1 VSHLRRINP
10 DGVAVPAAGGY
21 AHAVRVDLGDH
32 SLLYVSGQLPLDRDG
47 TLVGAGDM
55 EAQTRQVFEN
65 LRIILEAEGTTFA
78 DVVKMGTYV
87 TSLDDLAAV
96 REVRREYLGTEPP
109 ASTLVQV
116 RALVLPEAMI
126 EVDVVAAMHAT

>member
-1 VSHLRRINP
+1 
-10 DGVAVPAAGGY
+10 VAAPAAGGY
-21 AHAVRVDLGDH
+21 SHVIGVDLGERRM
-32 SLLYVSGQLPLDRDG
+32 LFVSGQLPLDREG
-47 TLVGAGDM
+47 ALVGAGDM
-55 EAQTRQVFEN
+55 GVQTRQVFEN
-65 LRIILEAEGTTFA
+65 LRIILESEGATFA
-78 DVVKMGTYV
+78 DVVKMGTYL

-126 EVDVVAAMHAT
+126 EVDVIAALPAR

>member
-1 VSHLRRINP
+1 MSHLRRNDP
-10 DGVAVPAAGGY
+10 DGVATPAAGGY
-21 AHAVRVDLGDH
+21 SQSVLVDLGDRNMVF
-32 SLLYVSGQLPLDRDG
+32 VSGQLPLDRNG
-47 TLVGAGDM
+47 ALVGAGDM
-55 EAQTRQVFEN
+55 AAQTRQVFEN
-65 LRIILEAEGTTFA
+65 LRIILEAEGATFA
-78 DVVKMGTYV
+78 DVVRMGTYV

-126 EVDVVAAMHAT
+126 EIDVVAALHAR

>member
-1 VSHLRRINP
+1 MSHLRRSGP

-21 AHAVRVDLGDH
+21 SHVVGVDLGDRR
-32 SLLYVSGQLPLDRDG
+32 LLFVSGQLPLDRDG
-47 TLVGAGDM
+47 ALVGAGDM
-55 EAQTRQVFEN
+55 SAQTRQVFEN
-65 LRIILEAEGTTFA
+65 LRIILESEGATFA

-96 REVRREYLGTEPP
+96 RAVRREYLGSEPP

-116 RALVLPEAMI
+116 RALVLPDALI
-126 EVDVVAAMHAT
+126 EIDVVAALHAR

>member
-1 VSHLRRINP
+1 MTHLRRNDP
-10 DGVAVPAAGGY
+10 DGVATPAAGGY
-21 AHAVRVDLGDH
+21 AHVVGVDLGDH
-32 SLLYVSGQLPLDRDG
+32 RMLFVSGQLPLDRDG
-47 TLVGAGDM
+47 SLVGTGDM

-65 LRIILEAEGTTFA
+65 LRIILEAEGATFA

-87 TSLDDLAAV
+87 TSLEDLAAV

-116 RALVLPEAMI
+116 RALVLPGAMI
-126 EVDVVAAMHAT
+126 EIDVVAAPHAR

>member
-1 VSHLRRINP
+1 
-10 DGVAVPAAGGY
+10 VAAPAAGGY
-21 AHAVRVDLGDH
+21 SHVIGVDLGERRM
-32 SLLYVSGQLPLDRDG
+32 LFVSGQLPLDREG
-47 TLVGAGDM
+47 ALVGAGDM
-55 EAQTRQVFEN
+55 GAQTRQVFEN
-65 LRIILEAEGTTFA
+65 LRIILESEGATFA
-78 DVVKMGTYV
+78 DVVKMGTYL

-126 EVDVVAAMHAT
+126 EVDVIAALPAR